1 MRVLLFCRDE
11 GWIRHVENG
20 FRMCRENLEPL
31 EVEGKMTEG
40 AFLKCLRTKQYDVI
54 IMHGVPWKKASWG
67 TFFQLVEKS
76 FQESARRR
84 KKYMW
89 HFGRMAIALGEQEIY
104 YIQSE
109 NKLVTV
115 YTVNGSYRVSTSMKA
130 EEARLPAEHFVRIH
144 RNCLV
149 NMEHIK
155 CMEEKQVIL
164 ANGVSLE
171 VSERRRRMAAER
183 IRSFGEGIR
192 GLS

>member
-1 MRVLLFCRDE
+1 
-11 GWIRHVENG
+11 
-20 FRMCRENLEPL
+20 
-31 EVEGKMTEG
+31 
-40 AFLKCLRTKQYDVI
+40 
-54 IMHGVPWKKASWG
+54 
-67 TFFQLVEKS
+67 
-76 FQESARRR
+76 
-84 KKYMW
+84 MW
-89 HFGRMAIALGEQEIY
+89 HFGRTAIALGEQEIY

-183 IRSFGEGIR
+183 IRSVGEGIR